1 MLRYISWF
9 ISALLVLFIAAAMF
23 LYFSPDYN
31 LYLVKGQSMEP
42 AINMGDAVVTGPVG
56 GLLRREIGPGTI
68 VTYIRGNSPVTHRV
82 VAVKGNSLVTKGD
95 ASEDPDPKPVMMSEV
110 CGVYLSR
117 VPYLGYFNNFMRT
130 TVGWLVVVVAPTVLI
145 VGFLGHSMIR
155 VTRGMKSE
163 HGTAD
168 IGK

>member
-42 AINMGDAVVTGPVG
+42 AINMGDAVV
-56 GLLRREIGPGTI
+56 IGPGTI

-145 VGFLGHSMIR
+145 VGFLGHRMIR
-155 VTRGMKSE
+155 VARGMKSE